1 MRQKSSIV
9 GRISILAPIRSGIRT
24 SALEVSHKAD
34 AVREQLEKERLEAGD
49 DSAKKSLGD

>member
-24 SALEVSHKAD
+24 NSLEVSLKAD
-34 AVREQLEKERLEAGD
+34 AVIENALHFGEFRLVGVVRF
-49 DSAKKSLGD
+49 